1 MSARAAT
8 PLAAPVNRGP
18 VSIVWFRQDLRL
30 ADNPALS
37 AALQRGGAVI
47 PVYIDS
53 SSEEAGWAPGGAS
66 RWWLHHSLA
75 SLDASLRARGSRL
88 IVRRGPALHELQSL
102 CRECGADACYWNR
115 RYEPAVRER
124 DKLIKQTLRSTG
136 YIAESRN
143 ATLLAEPW
151 ELITQSGGAY
161 QVYTPFRRRLLA
173 HIKPAAPTPAAAQVP
188 APRQWPKSLTV
199 AQLQWLPAIAW
210 YQGMAALW
218 RPGEAGAA
226 QRLQDFVASALTHY
240 AQRRDQPGT
249 EGTSRL
255 SPHLHHGELSVRQVW
270 HGVLGATGASA
281 DAADPRCEKYLAELI
296 WREFSYHL
304 LHHFPHTPEAPLR
317 TGFARFAWLE
327 DRSALRAWQT
337 GMTGVPLID
346 AGMRE
351 LWTTGWM
358 HNRVRMVAASFLV
371 KNLRQ
376 SWQSGAR
383 WFWDTLVDAD
393 LAANTQGWQWV
404 AGCGADAAPYFR
416 VFNPVTQSRKFDPQ
430 GHYLRR
436 WLPELARLAD
446 VQLHAPWLADEAQL
460 RAAGVTL
467 GTSYPRPIVD
477 LQDSRVAALQAY
489 RQMRA

>member
-1 MSARAAT
+1 M
-8 PLAAPVNRGP
+8 
-18 VSIVWFRQDLRL
+18 RL

-53 SSEEAGWAPGGAS
+53 SGEEENWAPGAAT
-66 RWWLHHSLA
+66 RWWLHHSLQ

-88 IVRRGPALHELQSL
+88 IVRRGSALHELQSL
-102 CRECGADACYWNR
+102 GRECGADACYWNR
-115 RYEPAVRER
+115 RYEPATRER
-124 DKLIKQTLRSTG
+124 DKLIKQALRSTG
-136 YIAESRN
+136 YIAESHN

-161 QVYTPFRRRLLA
+161 QVYTPFRRRVLA
-173 HIKPAAPTPAAAQVP
+173 QIKPAMPTPAATQIP
-188 APRQWPKSLTV
+188 APRQWPKSLAV
-199 AQLQWLPAIAW
+199 AELQWLPTIPW
-210 YQGMAALW
+210 YQGIAALW

-226 QRLQDFVASALTHY
+226 QRLQDFAASPLTHY
-240 AQRRDQPGT
+240 AQRRDQPGV

-255 SPHLHHGELSVRQVW
+255 SPHLHHGELSVRQIW
-270 HGVLGATGASA
+270 HSVRRATAATAGVA
-281 DAADPRCEKYLAELI
+281 DAYCEKYLAELI

-304 LHHFPHTPEAPLR
+304 LHHFPHSPEAPLR
-317 TGFARFAWLE
+317 AGFAHFAWLE
-327 DRSALRAWQT
+327 DRSALRAWQC
-337 GMTGVPLID
+337 GMTGIPLID

-351 LWTTGWM
+351 LWATGWM
-358 HNRVRMVAASFLV
+358 HNRVRMVVASFLI

-430 GHYLRR
+430 GRYLRR

-446 VQLHAPWLADEAQL
+446 AQLHAPWLADEAQL
-460 RAAGVTL
+460 RAAGVAL
-467 GTSYPRPIVD
+467 GVSYPRPIVD
-477 LQDSRVAALQAY
+477 LHDSRVAALQAY